1 MTDHTKTPKAR
12 KLYEQTAKQRAELLR
27 EFADLQ
33 TGPNPLTREEVRKL
47 YAKRPEVYDFLCNW

>member
-1 MTDHTKTPKAR
+1 MTDQPKNPNPR
-12 KLYEQTAKQRAELLR
+12 KLYEQTAKQRADLLR
-27 EFADLQ
+27 ECADLQ